1 MIHSLI
7 CKINKAVYTVLL
19 GIVALFAT
27 ANMACAADVKPF
39 LVVESGNQYHT
50 LQEAVDAGV
59 ALSTV
64 QGMWNAAVKA
74 GWIVKEGA

>member
-1 MIHSLI
+1 MTEPL
-7 CKINKAVYTVLL
+7 VLS
-19 GIVALFAT
+19 ARKFAE
-27 ANMACAADVKPF
+27 V
-39 LVVESGNQYHT
+39 
-50 LQEAVDAGV
+50 QEAVDAGV